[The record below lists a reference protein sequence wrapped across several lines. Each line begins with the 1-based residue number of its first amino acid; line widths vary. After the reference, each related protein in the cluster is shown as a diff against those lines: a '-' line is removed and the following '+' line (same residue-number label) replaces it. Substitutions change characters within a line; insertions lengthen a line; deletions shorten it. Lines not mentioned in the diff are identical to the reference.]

1 MQASTRW
8 IFSKGLF
15 SEQKRQVASLSIS
28 LYNDRMLNIAVLG
41 SGRGSNFAAV
51 LDALNTGMIT
61 NARIVLV
68 LSNNST
74 AGILETARAE
84 GIAAVHLSQKQYASE
99 QSFDEAL
106 LAVLRAHDT
115 GLIVLAGYMK
125 RLPAFVV
132 AAYRH
137 RIINIHPALLPEFGG
152 QGMYGIHV
160 HEAVLA
166 AGRAVSGAT
175 VHLVDNDYDHGAIVL
190 QEQVPVLAGDT
201 PASLA
206 ERVLQVEHRLL
217 PQAIRLFAENRV
229 TVLDGKVHI
238 RNV

>member
-1 MQASTRW
+1 
-8 IFSKGLF
+8 
-15 SEQKRQVASLSIS
+15 
-28 LYNDRMLNIAVLG
+28 MLNIAVLG

-51 LDALNTGMIT
+51 LNALTTGKIR
-61 NARIVLV
+61 NARITLV

-74 AGILETARAE
+74 AGILE
-84 GIAAVHLSQKQYASE
+84 IAQAHAIPAFHLSAKQFASE
-99 QSFDEAL
+99 EEFDGAL
-106 LAVLRAHDT
+106 LAALRAHDT

-125 RLPAFVV
+125 RLPATVV

-166 AGRAVSGAT
+166 AGGTVSGAT
-175 VHLVDNDYDHGAIVL
+175 VHLVDNDYDHGATVL
-190 QEQVPVLAGDT
+190 QERVPVLPNDT

-206 ERVLQVEHRLL
+206 ERVLQVEHRIL
-217 PQAIRLFAENRV
+217 PEAIRLFAEDRISVIEGRV
-229 TVLDGKVHI
+229 CFS
-238 RNV
+238 RAQE